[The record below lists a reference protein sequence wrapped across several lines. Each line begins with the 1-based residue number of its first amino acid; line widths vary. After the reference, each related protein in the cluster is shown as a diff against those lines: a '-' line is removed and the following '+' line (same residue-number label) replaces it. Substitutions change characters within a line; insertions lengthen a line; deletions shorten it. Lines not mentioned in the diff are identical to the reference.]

1 MSDYDYIPGG
11 GWQVAGLN
19 DDGTGWSEPVIAW
32 EFVMGSGCPVLA
44 KAGTLLVGDPAA
56 RGGVTAGWWLVPP
69 GEKPETSRYRPTTTK
84 GAAR

>member
-1 MSDYDYIPGG
+1 MIERHYIPGG

-32 EFVMGSGCPVLA
+32 EL
-44 KAGTLLVGDPAA
+44 
-56 RGGVTAGWWLVPP
+56 RGGVGCPILADIGSLLIGEPDMDSSSGYWLVPP
-69 GEKPETSRYRPTTTK
+69 GEKPETSRYRPTAAK